1 MKHIKISTIK
11 VFNFTFMLFLLLFL
25 VACSTDET
33 VEHKLTETELLAPTP
48 RTISLNVAMPY
59 EESGAKTRVSL
70 SETDEGNISVTWK
83 AGDSINLCFVSEDG
97 TIVKTTSNVAVS
109 NISEDGKRASF
120 DVDIPH
126 EISGTFNLYGL
137 YGASF
142 VSANSTTVLLPTISE
157 GVELSNNEKVCVM
170 RFAAENITETTAPQ
184 VLFHHIG
191 SIIALW
197 IKNETASDMPV
208 KYFNVGSSYVGS
220 TAPFV
225 DWLNNI
231 SGQATYDIKNSSFVD
246 AKPGATIR
254 FAPPANTYISPQSM
268 VKFYHWISPIDSVDM
283 SVQPEHIY
291 TEYFDGDIYRVV
303 EMPAKTL
310 LPGKYYRIN
319 LVFDGNLKYRK
330 PVSESDLVSHWTFDG
345 DANDAVGA
353 NNGTVYGNVTF
364 TTDRHGNAN
373 SAYQFGG
380 NKGDY
385 IKCISPGVVG
395 TGARTIS
402 FWAKADA
409 LSASEQTIIVYG
421 GTTSGYGARFEVS
434 LATEELICD
443 ISWSNL
449 GKKSTAITNN
459 TWNFYTIVFTG
470 GSNQTL
476 STGVKYY
483 LNGKLLELNGRRT
496 RSDYID
502 TKTNHPI
509 YFGTLYND
517 GRWFKGAIDD
527 VKIYNKAMSSAE
539 VLNLY
544 NKYD

>member
-1 MKHIKISTIK
+1 MK
-11 VFNFTFMLFLLLFL
+11 VFNSTFMLFVLLFL
-25 VACSTDET
+25 VACSTHEI
-33 VEHKLTETELLAPTP
+33 VEHKLTETEQVATTP
-48 RTISLNVAMPY
+48 RRISLNVDMPY

-70 SETDEGNISVTWK
+70 TETDEGNISVRWK

-109 NISEDGKRASF
+109 NISENGKRASF

-142 VSANSTTVLLPTISE
+142 VTANSTTVLLPTISE
-157 GVELSNNEKVCVM
+157 GVELSNNEAICVM
-170 RFAAENITETTAPQ
+170 RFAAENITEITAPQ
-184 VLFHHIG
+184 VSFHHIG

-197 IKNETASDMPV
+197 IKNETSSYMPV
-208 KYFNVGSSYVGS
+208 KYFNVGSSHVGS

-231 SGQATYDIKNSSFVD
+231 SGQATYDIKNSNFVD
-246 AKPGATIR
+246 AKQGASIR

-268 VKFYHWISPIDSVDM
+268 AKFYHWISPIDALDM
-283 SVQPEHIY
+283 LVQPEHIY

-303 EMPAKTL
+303 EMPAKNL

-353 NNGTVYGNVTF
+353 NNGTVYGNVTP

-385 IKCISPGVVG
+385 IKCISHGVVG

-409 LSASEQTIIVYG
+409 LSASEQTIIGYG
-421 GTTSGYGARFEVS
+421 GTTSGYGDRFEVS
-434 LATEELICD
+434 LVTKELICD

-449 GKKSTAITNN
+449 GKKSAAITNN

-483 LNGKLLELNGRRT
+483 LNGTLLEENGRKT
-496 RSDYID
+496 RNDYIN
-502 TKTNHPI
+502 TKTNYPI

-527 VKIYNKAMSSAE
+527 VKIYNKAMSSTD